1 MLLTLLFTTFVT
13 VFLAEMGDKT
23 QLTTITL
30 SSTTNKPLAVFIGS
44 SLALILA
51 TLLGAL
57 AGGSIANLIPA
68 FLLKLIS
75 GIVFLIIGINL
86 PSDDLISV
94 ILAKNFSDKQ
104 IKVEKKHI
112 DYIIKMIDRSY
123 EKISQFILTLDKYS
137 LKKGTPFNLKLI
149 KEVLKMI

>member
-13 VFLAEMGDKT
+13 IFLAEMGDKT

-44 SLALILA
+44 SIALILA

-68 FLLKLIS
+68 FLLKLLS

-86 PSDDLISV
+86 VTQSKKETTSD
-94 ILAKNFSDKQ
+94 N
-104 IKVEKKHI
+104 
-112 DYIIKMIDRSY
+112 
-123 EKISQFILTLDKYS
+123 
-137 LKKGTPFNLKLI
+137 
-149 KEVLKMI
+149 

>member
-30 SSTTNKPLAVFIGS
+30 SSTTNRPLAVFIGS
-44 SLALILA
+44 SIALILA

-57 AGGSIANLIPA
+57 AGGSIANLIPTY
-68 FLLKLIS
+68 LLKLIS

-86 PSDDLISV
+86 
-94 ILAKNFSDKQ
+94 LAQCKKQ
-104 IKVEKKHI
+104 
-112 DYIIKMIDRSY
+112 YTSN
-123 EKISQFILTLDKYS
+123 S
-137 LKKGTPFNLKLI
+137 
-149 KEVLKMI
+149 

>member
-1 MLLTLLFTTFVT
+1 MLITLLFTTFVT

-44 SLALILA
+44 SIALILA

-68 FLLKLIS
+68 FLLKLLS
-75 GIVFLIIGINL
+75 GIVFLIIGIKL
-86 PSDDLISV
+86 LAESIKDSTSDS
-94 ILAKNFSDKQ
+94 
-104 IKVEKKHI
+104 
-112 DYIIKMIDRSY
+112 
-123 EKISQFILTLDKYS
+123 
-137 LKKGTPFNLKLI
+137 
-149 KEVLKMI
+149 

>member
-1 MLLTLLFTTFVT
+1 MLLTLLLTTFIT

-44 SLALILA
+44 SIALILA

-68 FLLKLIS
+68 FLLKQLS
-75 GIVFLIIGINL
+75 GIVFLIIGSNL
-86 PSDDLISV
+86 LAQNKKDSTSD
-94 ILAKNFSDKQ
+94 N
-104 IKVEKKHI
+104 
-112 DYIIKMIDRSY
+112 
-123 EKISQFILTLDKYS
+123 
-137 LKKGTPFNLKLI
+137 
-149 KEVLKMI
+149 

>member
-1 MLLTLLFTTFVT
+1 MLLTLFLTTFVT

-44 SLALILA
+44 SIALILA
-51 TLLGAL
+51 TLLGSL

-68 FLLKLIS
+68 FLLKLLS

-86 PSDDLISV
+86 LVKS
-94 ILAKNFSDKQ
+94 KNDIAS
-104 IKVEKKHI
+104 E
-112 DYIIKMIDRSY
+112 
-123 EKISQFILTLDKYS
+123 
-137 LKKGTPFNLKLI
+137 N
-149 KEVLKMI
+149 

>member
-1 MLLTLLFTTFVT
+1 MLLTLFFTTFVT

-44 SLALILA
+44 SIALILA

-68 FLLKLIS
+68 FLLKLLS
-75 GIVFLIIGINL
+75 GLVFFIIGINL
-86 PSDDLISV
+86 LSQSKKESTSD
-94 ILAKNFSDKQ
+94 N
-104 IKVEKKHI
+104 
-112 DYIIKMIDRSY
+112 Y
-123 EKISQFILTLDKYS
+123 
-137 LKKGTPFNLKLI
+137 
-149 KEVLKMI
+149 

>member
-1 MLLTLLFTTFVT
+1 MLITLLFTTFVT

-68 FLLKLIS
+68 FLLKVIS

-86 PSDDLISV
+86 LVQS
-94 ILAKNFSDKQ
+94 
-104 IKVEKKHI
+104 KK
-112 DYIIKMIDRSY
+112 DTNNDS
-123 EKISQFILTLDKYS
+123 
-137 LKKGTPFNLKLI
+137 
-149 KEVLKMI
+149 

>member
-1 MLLTLLFTTFVT
+1 MILTLFFTTFVT

-44 SLALILA
+44 SIALILA

-57 AGGSIANLIPA
+57 AGGSIATLIPA
-68 FLLKLIS
+68 FILKLLS

-86 PSDDLISV
+86 
-94 ILAKNFSDKQ
+94 LAQN
-104 IKVEKKHI
+104 KKEI
-112 DYIIKMIDRSY
+112 PND
-123 EKISQFILTLDKYS
+123 S
-137 LKKGTPFNLKLI
+137 L
-149 KEVLKMI
+149 

>member
-1 MLLTLLFTTFVT
+1 MLITLLFTTFVT

-44 SLALILA
+44 STALILA

-68 FLLKLIS
+68 FILKLLS
-75 GIVFLIIGINL
+75 GIVFLFIGIKL
-86 PSDDLISV
+86 LT
-94 ILAKNFSDKQ
+94 Q
-104 IKVEKKHI
+104 
-112 DYIIKMIDRSY
+112 
-123 EKISQFILTLDKYS
+123 SQNENTS
-137 LKKGTPFNLKLI
+137 EN
-149 KEVLKMI
+149 

>member
-1 MLLTLLFTTFVT
+1 MILTLLFSTFFA

-44 SLALILA
+44 SIALILA
-51 TLLGAL
+51 TSLGAL

-68 FLLKLIS
+68 FLLKLLS

-86 PSDDLISV
+86 LTQTNDDTTS
-94 ILAKNFSDKQ
+94 A
-104 IKVEKKHI
+104 
-112 DYIIKMIDRSY
+112 
-123 EKISQFILTLDKYS
+123 
-137 LKKGTPFNLKLI
+137 
-149 KEVLKMI
+149 

>member
-13 VFLAEMGDKT
+13 IFLAEMGDKT

-44 SLALILA
+44 SIALILA

-68 FLLKLIS
+68 YLLKLLS

-86 PSDDLISV
+86 LSEV
-94 ILAKNFSDKQ
+94 
-104 IKVEKKHI
+104 KKEYTN
-112 DYIIKMIDRSY
+112 DS
-123 EKISQFILTLDKYS
+123 
-137 LKKGTPFNLKLI
+137 
-149 KEVLKMI
+149 

>member
-1 MLLTLLFTTFVT
+1 MVLTLLFTTFVT

-57 AGGSIANLIPA
+57 AGGSISNLIPA
-68 FLLKLIS
+68 FLLKLLS
-75 GIVFLIIGINL
+75 GTVFLIIGINL
-86 PSDDLISV
+86 
-94 ILAKNFSDKQ
+94 LAQSN
-104 IKVEKKHI
+104 
-112 DYIIKMIDRSY
+112 
-123 EKISQFILTLDKYS
+123 
-137 LKKGTPFNLKLI
+137 
-149 KEVLKMI
+149 KESPKDS

>member
-1 MLLTLLFTTFVT
+1 MIFTLLFTTFVT

-44 SLALILA
+44 SLALISA
-51 TLLGAL
+51 SLLGVL

-86 PSDDLISV
+86 LLQSKTEASND
-94 ILAKNFSDKQ
+94 
-104 IKVEKKHI
+104 
-112 DYIIKMIDRSY
+112 
-123 EKISQFILTLDKYS
+123 S
-137 LKKGTPFNLKLI
+137 L
-149 KEVLKMI
+149 

>member
-1 MLLTLLFTTFVT
+1 MIFTLVFTTFVT

-44 SLALILA
+44 SAALILA

-68 FLLKLIS
+68 FMLKLLS
-75 GIVFLIIGINL
+75 GTVFLILGINL
-86 PSDDLISV
+86 LSQCNKKSASD
-94 ILAKNFSDKQ
+94 
-104 IKVEKKHI
+104 
-112 DYIIKMIDRSY
+112 
-123 EKISQFILTLDKYS
+123 T
-137 LKKGTPFNLKLI
+137 
-149 KEVLKMI
+149 

>member
-1 MLLTLLFTTFVT
+1 MILTLLFTTFVT

-44 SLALILA
+44 SVALILA

-68 FLLKLIS
+68 FLLKLLS
-75 GIVFLIIGINL
+75 GVVFIIIGIN
-86 PSDDLISV
+86 V
-94 ILAKNFSDKQ
+94 LAQSN
-104 IKVEKKHI
+104 
-112 DYIIKMIDRSY
+112 
-123 EKISQFILTLDKYS
+123 
-137 LKKGTPFNLKLI
+137 
-149 KEVLKMI
+149 KETINDS

>member
-1 MLLTLLFTTFVT
+1 MLITLIFTTFVT

-44 SLALILA
+44 SVALILA

-68 FLLKLIS
+68 FLLKLLS
-75 GIVFLIIGINL
+75 GIVFLIIGIKL
-86 PSDDLISV
+86 LAESRKDSTSDS
-94 ILAKNFSDKQ
+94 
-104 IKVEKKHI
+104 
-112 DYIIKMIDRSY
+112 
-123 EKISQFILTLDKYS
+123 
-137 LKKGTPFNLKLI
+137 
-149 KEVLKMI
+149 

>member
-1 MLLTLLFTTFVT
+1 MLLTLLFTTFIT
-13 VFLAEMGDKT
+13 IFLAEMGDKT

-44 SLALILA
+44 SIALVLA

-68 FLLKLIS
+68 FLLKLLS

-86 PSDDLISV
+86 
-94 ILAKNFSDKQ
+94 LAQS
-104 IKVEKKHI
+104 KKEPTN
-112 DYIIKMIDRSY
+112 D
-123 EKISQFILTLDKYS
+123 
-137 LKKGTPFNLKLI
+137 N
-149 KEVLKMI
+149 

>member
-1 MLLTLLFTTFVT
+1 MILTLLCTTFVT

-44 SLALILA
+44 SLALISA
-51 TLLGAL
+51 SLLGAL

-68 FLLKLIS
+68 FLLKLLS

-86 PSDDLISV
+86 LLQSKTEASNDS
-94 ILAKNFSDKQ
+94 F
-104 IKVEKKHI
+104 
-112 DYIIKMIDRSY
+112 
-123 EKISQFILTLDKYS
+123 
-137 LKKGTPFNLKLI
+137 
-149 KEVLKMI
+149 